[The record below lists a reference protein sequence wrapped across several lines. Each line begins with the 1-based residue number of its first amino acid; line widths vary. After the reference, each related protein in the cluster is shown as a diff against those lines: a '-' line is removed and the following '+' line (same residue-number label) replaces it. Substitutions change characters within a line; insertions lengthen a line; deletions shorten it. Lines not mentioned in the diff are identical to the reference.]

1 MLATEED
8 DDARETP
15 GSDRGGMALAGQGN
29 PTSRSP
35 HPLAGLALRSS
46 VWARQRAPGDGAAEE
61 PGAREPGKG
70 LWRCRRV
77 RTQLKSEGRR
87 DGQAVRIQGSWA
99 LREAG
104 FRGLHAPGGSRSRV
118 ILRRRGGSEAVSPR
132 PSSREEAAP
141 GSRLG
146 WVSGPWS
153 CDAPGR
159 GEDI

>member
-1 MLATEED
+1 MSSESGTWGFPLLYPRNCVIGTTRVWLCEVPSGP
-8 DDARETP
+8 AR
-15 GSDRGGMALAGQGN
+15 GR
-29 PTSRSP
+29 
-35 HPLAGLALRSS
+35 
-46 VWARQRAPGDGAAEE
+46 PGDGAAEE
-61 PGAREPGKG
+61 PGPREPGKG

-104 FRGLHAPGGSRSRV
+104 FRGLHAPLGGSRSRV